1 MPAVNSLRG
10 RAALN
15 NPANRFAATHSE
27 WLAEVDAGVSAADA
41 ALPPRSVAT
50 EVRAEQATRII
61 ATNRSPDVPFS
72 QSINPYQGCE
82 HGCIYCFA
90 RPTHAYW
97 DLSPGLDFET
107 KLSYKANA
115 AELLERELS
124 RPGYRCKPI
133 ALGSN
138 TDPYQPLERERRV
151 TRQLLEVLQRFNH
164 PFTLT
169 TKSQLVLRDLDILAP
184 MAARRLCRVQV
195 SVTSLDSALM
205 RKLEP
210 RTAAPPARLKTIAGL
225 KEAGVPVGVLAAP
238 VIPSINDQELEA
250 ILGASRAAGA
260 QTAGYILIRLPH
272 EVKGLFAD
280 WLQQHYPGRARHVMS
295 LIEQCRGGKAYDSR
309 FGQRMSGSG
318 IVAELIGKRF
328 AVACRKLGLQQ
339 GERERLS
346 TELFARKGG
355 STQLAL
361 F

>member
-1 MPAVNSLRG
+1 MHALHSLRG
-10 RAALN
+10 RAALS
-15 NPANRFAATHSE
+15 NPANRFAPTT
-27 WLAEVDAGVSAADA
+27 SAWEPLEDQA
-41 ALPPRSVAT
+41 PPRSVVT
-50 EVRAEQATRII
+50 EVRAEQAKRII

-107 KLSYKANA
+107 KLSYKVNA

-138 TDPYQPLERERRV
+138 TDPYQPLERERRI
-151 TRQLLEVLQRFNH
+151 TRQLLEVLQRFEH

-169 TKSQLVLRDLDILAP
+169 TKSQLLLRDLDILAP
-184 MAARRLCRVQV
+184 MAARRLCRVQI
-195 SVTSLDSALM
+195 SVTTLDNALM
-205 RKLEP
+205 RRLEP
-210 RTAAPPARLKTIAGL
+210 RTASPQARLHTIAAL

-250 ILGASRAAGA
+250 ILSASREAGA
-260 QTAGYILIRLPH
+260 HSAGYILIRLPH
-272 EVKGLFAD
+272 EVKELFGD
-280 WLQQHYPGRARHVMS
+280 WLQTHYPGRARHVMS
-295 LIEQCRGGKAYDSR
+295 LIEQCQGGKAYDSR
-309 FGQRMSGSG
+309 FGYRMSGSG
-318 IVAELIGKRF
+318 VVAQLIGKRF
-328 AVACRKLGLQQ
+328 EVACRRLGLQP
-339 GERERLS
+339 GERERLDCS
-346 TELFARKGG
+346 AFAATNGV
-355 STQLAL
+355 TQLGL